1 MENAALRPFRLG
13 VLSHQLLV
21 LADPLLATAELL
33 GASPSLFPR
42 SLSPLCSFF
51 FTNEALFQPETLL
64 PSFLFTFAYLPRGPG
79 YEISRLYYYFILNSE
94 HYKRSRS

>member
-1 MENAALRPFRLG
+1 MEDVALRPFRLG

-33 GASPSLFPR
+33 GASPSLFP
-42 SLSPLCSFF
+42 SPLCSFF

-79 YEISRLYYYFILNSE
+79 YEIPRLYCCFVLNSE
-94 HYKRSRS
+94 RCKRSRS

>member
-1 MENAALRPFRLG
+1 MEDVALRHFRLG

-42 SLSPLCSFF
+42 SLSPLLFF
-51 FTNEALFQPETLL
+51 
-64 PSFLFTFAYLPRGPG
+64 
-79 YEISRLYYYFILNSE
+79 LY
-94 HYKRSRS
+94 